1 MNTKNATIKDRISK
15 LRAQISDLR
24 YRYHVEND
32 PSVTDDV
39 YDSLTREVRGLE
51 EKYPEFKVKNDPL
64 ARVAGA
70 PLPKFEKVT
79 HRERMLSLNDVF
91 SHEELQDWED
101 RVKKLLPNA
110 SFEYFSEL
118 KFDGLAITLRYEDG
132 KLVRG
137 ATRGDGF
144 VGENVTQNVLM
155 IEDIPLRLP
164 APYPQLIEVRGEAVL
179 SKKRLLEINREQEKD
194 GLQKFANT
202 RNAAAGA
209 IRQLDASLTK
219 SRKLNFF
226 AYDIAELSADFSA
239 RMKRHS
245 DEHRLLA
252 SLGFPV
258 SIHERIAKNI
268 SEVEIFIENIRSIRE
283 KFPYGTDGVVI
294 SVNELD
300 LQKRLGTVGKAPR
313 YMAAFKYPAEKATTQ
328 VTDIT
333 VQVGRTGILTP
344 LAHFIPTLVA
354 GSTVSKSTLH
364 NMDQIARLD
373 IRIGDT
379 VIIQKAGDVIP
390 EVVQVLTDLRTGKE
404 KKFAMPLKCPEC
416 GKKIQKQENLGG
428 TSVGYYCTNTRCPA
442 KNIRNMT
449 HFVFALDI
457 YTVGPKIVERL
468 KDEGLITDGAD
479 LFALTEADLSG
490 LERFGE
496 KSAKNIVE
504 NIGSKK
510 NPPLDRFIVALGIIH
525 VGEETAR
532 DLAAHFGSLEK
543 LIHADKEDFDSIE
556 NIGPAVSESI
566 NAYFKD
572 SHNQAFLKKLSANG
586 VKPKN
591 FIKKS
596 GGRLEGKIFVI
607 TGTLAEMS
615 REESKVRILALG
627 GKVASAVSKNTDY
640 VVAGENPGSKY
651 TQAQKLSIKIL
662 DYKAFTDLLGNKA

>member
-268 SEVEIFIENIRSIRE
+268 SEVEKFIENIRSIRE

-300 LQKRLGTVGKAPR
+300 LQKRLGTPIYGGFQIPGGKGDDASDRYHGPSRAHRDIDPSCAFYSDARCRLDGLKIDIAQHGPDCAPR
-313 YMAAFKYPAEKATTQ
+313 YPHRRYSHHTES
-328 VTDIT
+328 
-333 VQVGRTGILTP
+333 GRCHTGSRASP
-344 LAHFIPTLVA
+344 
-354 GSTVSKSTLH
+354 
-364 NMDQIARLD
+364 D
-373 IRIGDT
+373 
-379 VIIQKAGDVIP
+379 
-390 EVVQVLTDLRTGKE
+390 
-404 KKFAMPLKCPEC
+404 
-416 GKKIQKQENLGG
+416 
-428 TSVGYYCTNTRCPA
+428 
-442 KNIRNMT
+442 
-449 HFVFALDI
+449 
-457 YTVGPKIVERL
+457 
-468 KDEGLITDGAD
+468 
-479 LFALTEADLSG
+479 
-490 LERFGE
+490 
-496 KSAKNIVE
+496 
-504 NIGSKK
+504 
-510 NPPLDRFIVALGIIH
+510 
-525 VGEETAR
+525 
-532 DLAAHFGSLEK
+532 
-543 LIHADKEDFDSIE
+543 
-556 NIGPAVSESI
+556 GPA
-566 NAYFKD
+566 
-572 SHNQAFLKKLSANG
+572 HW
-586 VKPKN
+586 
-591 FIKKS
+591 
-596 GGRLEGKIFVI
+596 
-607 TGTLAEMS
+607 
-615 REESKVRILALG
+615 
-627 GKVASAVSKNTDY
+627 
-640 VVAGENPGSKY
+640 
-651 TQAQKLSIKIL
+651 
-662 DYKAFTDLLGNKA
+662 